1 MKVGGLRRLV
11 IPPALAYGGRNI
23 GNGAIPPHS
32 TLVFEI
38 ELLAVETVTF
48 HPQQ

>member
-1 MKVGGLRRLV
+1 V
-11 IPPALAYGGRNI
+11 IPPN
-23 GNGAIPPHS
+23 S
-32 TLVFEI
+32 TLLFEI

>member
-1 MKVGGLRRLV
+1 MKIGGTRRLV
-11 IPPALAYGGRNI
+11 IPPALAYGGRNV
-23 GNGAIPPHS
+23 GNGTIPPNS
-32 TLVFEI
+32 TLLFEI